1 LKSIKIIYFYQYFST
16 SQGSWGTRVHE
27 FTQEW
32 VKNDTKVEVTVI
44 TSLYYKSDLKSRKL
58 RDSQKFDGVNVE
70 VLGINV
76 NNKDCFVKRLFS
88 FIAYALFSS
97 VYALF
102 GKYDVAIASSGP
114 ITVGLPGLIAKW
126 VRRKKLVFE
135 VRDLWPQG
143 AIELG
148 IIKNPFLIQ
157 LAYRF
162 EKFCY
167 RSSDL
172 IVTLSPGMKDE
183 VLGKLPQKRV
193 ISITNAANIEL
204 FSTLVEVDLLTYG
217 LESKKYA
224 LYAGNIGKV
233 NNVEWM
239 LEAAKLLTES
249 KSEIKIVFIGDG
261 QLKAYLEG
269 RKESENID
277 NLVFLPLMPKT
288 ELVGFIQNALVSLV
302 PLANTPVLATS
313 SPNKL
318 FESLAA
324 GVPVIITTQGWM
336 REFVE
341 LEKVGIYVN
350 PDTSVEMFKVLIDAN
365 DFLVRDRGFYVEV
378 ARKHFDKKKLAG
390 EFLEEVKSI

>member
-1 LKSIKIIYFYQYFST
+1 M
-16 SQGSWGTRVHE
+16 
-27 FTQEW
+27 EW
-32 VKNDTKVEVTVI
+32 VKNDANIDVTVI
-44 TSLYYKSDLKSRKL
+44 TSLYFKSDLKLGKF

-70 VLGINV
+70 VLGIKV
-76 NNKDCFVKRLFS
+76 NNKDGFGKRLFS
-88 FIAYALFSS
+88 FITYSLFSS

-148 IIKNPFLIQ
+148 IIKNPLLIK

-167 RSSDL
+167 RSADM

-183 VLGKLPQKRV
+183 VLTKLPRKKV

-204 FSTLVEVDLLTYG
+204 FSTLVRADMSKYG
-217 LESKKYA
+217 LEPKKYA

-239 LEAAKLLTES
+239 LAAAKLLTES

-261 QLKAYLEG
+261 QLKSCLEA
-269 RKESENID
+269 RKESENIA

-288 ELVGFIQNALVSLV
+288 ELVGFIQNAMVSLV

-324 GVPVIITTQGWM
+324 GVPVIITTQGCM

-341 LEKVGIYVN
+341 QEKVGVYVN
-350 PDTSVEMFKVLIDAN
+350 PDSSVDLYKALIDNN
-365 DFLVRDRGFYVEV
+365 DFLVSDRDYYVEV
-378 ARKHFDKKKLAG
+378 AKRHFDKVRLAN

>member
-1 LKSIKIIYFYQYFST
+1 MKILYFYQYFST
-16 SQGSWGTRVHE
+16 SKGSWGTRVHE

-32 VKNDTKVEVTVI
+32 VKESNIEVKVV
-44 TSLYYKSDLKSRKL
+44 TSLYYKSDLKSSKF
-58 RDSQKFDGVNVE
+58 RDSQQFDGVNVE
-70 VLGINV
+70 VLGIKV
-76 NNKDCFVKRLFS
+76 NNKDSFVHRLYS

-114 ITVGLPGLIAKW
+114 ITVGIPGLIAKW
-126 VRRKKLVFE
+126 IRRKKLVFE

-148 IIKNPFLIQ
+148 IIKNPLLIKW
-157 LAYRF
+157 AYQF

-167 RSSDL
+167 RSADL
-172 IVTLSPGMKDE
+172 IVTLSPEMKDE
-183 VLGKLPQKRV
+183 VLGKLPQKKV

-204 FSTLVEVDLLTYG
+204 FSSLVNLDLTHYV
-217 LESKKYA
+217 LEPQKFA

-239 LEAAKLLTES
+239 LEAAKLLTDA

-261 QLKAYLEG
+261 QLKSYLEG

-288 ELVGFIQNALVSLV
+288 ELVGFIQNAMVSLV

-324 GVPVIITTQGWM
+324 GVPVVITTQGWM

-341 LEKVGIYVN
+341 TESVGVYVN
-350 PDTSVEMFKVLIDAN
+350 PDSSEDLYEVLKNGEAFSVRNRE
-365 DFLVRDRGFYVEV
+365 FYIEL
-378 ARKHFDKKKLAG
+378 AKMHFDKKKLAG
-390 EFLEEVKSI
+390 EFLDEIKI

>member
-1 LKSIKIIYFYQYFST
+1 
-16 SQGSWGTRVHE
+16 
-27 FTQEW
+27 
-32 VKNDTKVEVTVI
+32 
-44 TSLYYKSDLKSRKL
+44 
-58 RDSQKFDGVNVE
+58 
-70 VLGINV
+70 
-76 NNKDCFVKRLFS
+76 
-88 FIAYALFSS
+88 
-97 VYALF
+97 
-102 GKYDVAIASSGP
+102 
-114 ITVGLPGLIAKW
+114 
-126 VRRKKLVFE
+126 LVFE

-148 IIKNPFLIQ
+148 IIKNPLLVQ

-167 RSSDL
+167 RSADM

-183 VLGKLPQKRV
+183 VLVKLPQKKV

-204 FSTLVEVDLLTYG
+204 FSTSVELDLSKYG
-217 LESKKYA
+217 LEPKKYA

-239 LEAAKLLTES
+239 LEAAKLLTEA

-261 QLKAYLEG
+261 QLKSYLEG
-269 RKESENID
+269 RKESENIA

-288 ELVGFIQNALVSLV
+288 ELVGFIQNAMVSLV

-336 REFVE
+336 NEFVE
-341 LEKVGIYVN
+341 EEKVGVYVD
-350 PDTSVEMFKVLIDAN
+350 PDSSQGLYKVLIDGN
-365 DFLVRDRGFYVEV
+365 DFLVGDRGFYVEV
-378 ARKHFDKKKLAG
+378 ARKNFDKVQLANT
-390 EFLEEVKSI
+390 FLEEVKSI

>member
-1 LKSIKIIYFYQYFST
+1 M
-16 SQGSWGTRVHE
+16 
-27 FTQEW
+27 
-32 VKNDTKVEVTVI
+32 
-44 TSLYYKSDLKSRKL
+44 
-58 RDSQKFDGVNVE
+58 
-70 VLGINV
+70 
-76 NNKDCFVKRLFS
+76 KRLFL

-97 VYALF
+97 VYVLF

-126 VRRKKLVFE
+126 VRGKKLIFE
-135 VRDLWPQG
+135 ARDLWPQG

-148 IIKNPFLIQ
+148 IIENPLLVQ

-167 RSSDL
+167 RRADL

-193 ISITNAANIEL
+193 VSTTNAANIEL
-204 FSTLVEVDLLTYG
+204 FSTLVEVDLSKYG
-217 LESKKYA
+217 LELKKYA

-239 LEAAKLLTES
+239 LEAAKLLTEA
-249 KSEIKIVFIGDG
+249 KSEFKIVFIGDG
-261 QLKAYLEG
+261 QLKSYLEG

-277 NLVFLPLMPKT
+277 NFVFLPLMPKT
-288 ELVGFIQNALVSLV
+288 ELVGFIQNAAVSLV

-318 FESLAA
+318 FESLSA
-324 GVPVIITTQGWM
+324 GVPVVITAQGWM

-341 LEKVGIYVN
+341 REKVGVYVN
-350 PDTSVEMFKVLIDAN
+350 PDSVEDLHEVLKSGEDLLKRN
-365 DFLVRDRGFYVEV
+365 REFYVEV
-378 ARKHFDKKKLAG
+378 ARKHFDKNRLAN
-390 EFLEEVKSI
+390 EFLAEIKVILNY